1 MTVQAKEK
9 DPCSPLKKRTPQTLL
24 EEGPFKGHRLK
35 DSYSKLKEKPIS
47 DLSTTSGRSIND
59 WTIIYISQD
68 GTALSAEPDYSNE
81 VFRKTKPRSQPALGN
96 KSNDIGI
103 LLNALTTLLMDRV
116 NLQALALKL
125 GVEITDPTDNRSILM
140 TLFDTKSSMS
150 RANFDF
156 NGAIFWWKA
165 SRIVHNLSS
174 PEQIY
179 VLDDLL
185 RATSKD
191 LRTSIDAHGFARER
205 CTSLNRSLEMLRSFQ
220 KRTLHTLND
229 RRRALRIKMWYVS
242 DVRHSAAYED
252 ALNVTRA
259 LRAMA
264 SSSRMKQPG
273 SISTWAR
280 HRLRNSLGTDRS
292 ESQTLEI
299 LTAHKDHGGLS
310 KLADEQIDLTSK
322 WLTRNS
328 IENFCKGEERIHRF
342 CFEVQKCVNKLAGAN
357 LIESP
362 VLWSSRLFER
372 EKSMFN
378 MRPSRSSNH
387 DQPYKP
393 MNDDSSWSSER
404 FISPQGPQ
412 ISWSSSG
419 APSTTIPS
427 FNMNRANEAWSSAKM
442 SVTPSFTEL
451 GSQSRLKYSSSISP
465 IPFPLQT
472 HQTSTPLGSGPICNT
487 LPEEVIS
494 AKTEFT
500 QHIKKILGGL
510 LISDLG
516 FLLWVHGAET
526 DAWVKLY
533 SSRQIPPLSET
544 DPKES
549 KSEVDAN
556 TLWPRL
562 SLDAFKTSNFN
573 TSARQESNFENSSS
587 QLLAN
592 SLPSPTNGTPQKSH
606 PVPFTADFPYNEAY
620 KTLLDRFSYSLDPY
634 KKLNILFELQRLVS
648 TSLDEQSGIQ
658 LKGSVT
664 ESRMKK
670 NSDESTPA
678 SNRAMN
684 VPRTKAT
691 SLEEVIANCTERRM
705 NTLKFKPFTEGKV
718 KNSQSDATS
727 SSPFRT
733 DYSIVLAL
741 RNIFRDP
748 SLRPATLFRDLQ
760 FIAAFVP
767 SFILDHT
774 SQGTAFWDTGLAAL
788 ALKDELCASMVTRAT
803 EITSYHINGP
813 QVSPPIS
820 PSLATTN
827 LRDAAQLWLLAAK
840 EGSPVAARELGLF
853 YLTHPE
859 LLPLVTFPGSK
870 AKDVFRATL
879 TNDRGV
885 GGSGGRGGNF
895 GGGAGGGLGAST
907 GVQPGG
913 LDPWTFAVVF
923 HWMEV
928 AANGGDKDA
937 SDFLRGNGELSG
949 GR

>member
-1 MTVQAKEK
+1 MAIQAKEK
-9 DPCSPLKKRTPQTLL
+9 ELCSPLEKRTSQTPMV
-24 EEGPFKGHRLK
+24 EGPFKDHRLK
-35 DSYSKLKEKPIS
+35 NSYSKLKEKPIS
-47 DLSTTSGRSIND
+47 DLPTTSGRSIND

-68 GTALSAEPDYSNE
+68 GTGLSAEPDYLNE
-81 VFRKTKPRSQPALGN
+81 VSSKTKLRGQPALRN
-96 KSNDIGI
+96 KSSDSGI
-103 LLNALTTLLMDRV
+103 LVNALTILLMDRV
-116 NLQALALKL
+116 NLQTLALKL
-125 GVEITDPTDNRSILM
+125 GVEITDPSDNRAILT
-140 TLFDTKSSMS
+140 TLFDTNNSIS

-156 NGAIFWWKA
+156 TGAVFWWKA
-165 SRIVHNLSS
+165 SRILHDLCLS
-174 PEQIY
+174 EHTN

-185 RATSKD
+185 RAISKD
-191 LRTSIDAHGFARER
+191 LQVNIDAHGFARER
-205 CTSLNRSLEMLRSFQ
+205 CTFLYRSLEVLRSSK
-220 KRTLHTLND
+220 KRALQTLND
-229 RRRALRIKMWYVS
+229 RRRALRIKMWYIS

-310 KLADEQIDLTSK
+310 KLADEQIDLTTK

-342 CFEVQKCVNKLAGAN
+342 CFEVQKCLNKLAGAN
-357 LIESP
+357 PVESP
-362 VLWSSRLFER
+362 VLWASRLFER

-378 MRPSRSSNH
+378 MRPSRSSNY
-387 DQPYKP
+387 DQSYKS

-412 ISWSSSG
+412 TPWGSSV
-419 APSTTIPS
+419 APSTTVPS
-427 FNMNRANEAWSSAKM
+427 FNMNRADEAWSNPQL
-442 SVTPSFTEL
+442 SVTASFTEL
-451 GSQSRLKYSSSISP
+451 GSQSRLKYSSGITP

-472 HQTSTPLGSGPICNT
+472 YQTTAPLGSGPICNT
-487 LPEEVIS
+487 LPEEMIS
-494 AKTEFT
+494 AKTDFT
-500 QHIKKILGGL
+500 QHIKKILGSL

-516 FLLWVHGAET
+516 YLLWVHGAET
-526 DAWVKLY
+526 DAWVNLY
-533 SSRQIPPLSET
+533 SSRQMPPFSEIN
-544 DPKES
+544 PKEP
-549 KSEVDAN
+549 KPEVDAN
-556 TLWPRL
+556 TLWPKI
-562 SLDAFKTSNFN
+562 SLDTFKASNLHS
-573 TSARQESNFENSSS
+573 SARQESNFENPAS
-587 QLLAN
+587 QPLVN
-592 SLPSPTNGTPQKSH
+592 SLPSPTSGTPQKSDSI
-606 PVPFTADFPYNEAY
+606 PFIAEFPYNEAY

-634 KKLNILFELQRLVS
+634 KKLNILFELQGLVS
-648 TSLDEQSGIQ
+648 SSLDEESSNR
-658 LKGSVT
+658 LKGGAT

-670 NSDESTPA
+670 DSVESTPA

-691 SLEEVIANCTERRM
+691 SLEEVIANCTERRI
-705 NTLKFKPFTEGKV
+705 NTLKIKPFAEGMV
-718 KNSQSDATS
+718 KNSQSGATGS
-727 SSPFRT
+727 SLFTT
-733 DYSIVLAL
+733 DYSVVLAL

-748 SLRPATLFRDLQ
+748 SLRPTTLFRDLQ

-803 EITSYHINGP
+803 EITTYHINGP

-840 EGSPVAARELGLF
+840 EGSPVGARELGLF

-895 GGGAGGGLGAST
+895 SGGAGGGLGTST